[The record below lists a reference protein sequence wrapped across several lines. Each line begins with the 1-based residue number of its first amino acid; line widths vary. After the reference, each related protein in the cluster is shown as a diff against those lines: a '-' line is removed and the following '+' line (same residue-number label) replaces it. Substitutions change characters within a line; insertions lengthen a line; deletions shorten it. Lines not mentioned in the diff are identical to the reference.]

1 VSVYGRLFEGP
12 GRAERLHGRVVADWR
27 RCRDEDFIHGL
38 RPVSERLSRA
48 RRLRESD
55 PEGARGLVMAHF
67 LLRRSP
73 RWAFD
78 FRTSHAP
85 RLPSRNFFFGEGI
98 GPELAAHALRYEFF
112 DHNLSG
118 NYHRLT
124 PAVDWDR
131 SLVRE
136 LGSAGWLTM
145 SFAYWALFPAAG
157 FAIGRDARHARV
169 FERCWRRWLEDFPTQ
184 ATDAG
189 IAGWG
194 DFNTLDP
201 SGIDICMNVGRRAL
215 VLIDVL
221 YSGLLGAVPAAT
233 AFEVLKYLWFTAGL
247 FRATHRAKAKDGG
260 PFHTGNHNL
269 FDLGT
274 VPFCLGTMFPEFEG
288 APELARAGRGVLR
301 AHAADPERGA
311 IRADGTSWE
320 HSSRYAWYAAGM
332 FRQALEV
339 ARLNRRP
346 LFGEREERRVRG
358 FLEGFAELSAPDGS
372 LIPYGDCQPPPRGAQ
387 LEPAR
392 SLWAGTRCAAVAR
405 RLAAVTECHAPARRR
420 APGPAEPLRLS
431 RFLPRSGIL
440 VARTGWRA
448 RDSLLFV
455 TADPRATRS
464 GHSHHDFG
472 SFQLWAD
479 GAPLFHD
486 AATWAY
492 RIDEIVPAERGY
504 YYSAFSHNLLTVE
517 GYRPAAVFRAMGD
530 VRDWWGDPEGPPAR
544 TERVRLDGPRGG
556 LTVSHRAFPGM
567 KVTRRYRFDLAGGW
581 LDIRDTAEC
590 SSALSRTFRQW
601 LHLGF
606 GASAAVRRAGQELR
620 VRLGGVEAVC
630 RWTASEPIAA
640 ILERSREV
648 ERAARVF
655 RLGAPL
661 RSCAEV
667 RTRERKLEIACRI
680 EWRRT

>member
-1 VSVYGRLFEGP
+1 VSSYGRLFAGP
-12 GRAERLHGRVVADWR
+12 GRAGRPHGRVAADWR
-27 RCRDEDFIHGL
+27 ECRDADFIRAL
-38 RPVSERLSRA
+38 RPASPRLAGA
-48 RRLRESD
+48 RRLWSVD
-55 PEGARGLVMAHF
+55 PEAARRLVVEHF

-78 FRTSHAP
+78 FRSRRAQ
-85 RLPSRNFFFGEGI
+85 RVPSRNFFFGESV
-98 GPELAAHALRYEFF
+98 GPEQARRALGYEFY
-112 DHNLSG
+112 DYNLSG

-131 SLVRE
+131 SRVRE

-157 FAIGRDARHARV
+157 FAMSRDLRHARV
-169 FERCWRRWLEDFPTQ
+169 FERCWRRWLEDFPTR

-189 IAGWG
+189 LSGWG

-201 SGIDICMNVGRRAL
+201 SGIDIFMNVGRRAL
-215 VLIDVL
+215 VLTDVL
-221 YSGLLGAVPAAT
+221 YSGLLGAVPNAT
-233 AFEVLKYLWFTAGL
+233 AFEVLKYLWFVAGL
-247 FRATHRAKAKDGG
+247 FRTAHRAKAGDGG
-260 PFHTGNHNL
+260 PFRKGNHNL

-288 APELARAGRGVLR
+288 AAGLARAGRGVIR
-301 AHAADPERGA
+301 AHAADQERGA
-311 IRADGTSWE
+311 VRADGTSWE

-346 LFGEREERRVRG
+346 LLSPGEERRVRR
-358 FLEGFAELSAPDGS
+358 FLEHFADLSAPDGR
-372 LIPYGDCQPPPRGAQ
+372 LVPYGDCQPPPRGAQ

-392 SLWAGTRCAAVAR
+392 SLWSGTGAEAAAR
-405 RLAAVTECHAPARRR
+405 RLGAVTECSAPSRRR
-420 APGPAEPLRLS
+420 SPKPAEPLRLS
-431 RFLPRSGIL
+431 RHLPASGIL
-440 VARTGWRA
+440 TARTGWGSH
-448 RDSLLFV
+448 DSMLFV
-455 TADPRATRS
+455 TADPRASHS

-479 GAPLFHD
+479 GAPLFYD

-544 TERVRLDGPRGG
+544 TELVHLDGPRGEMV
-556 LTVSHRAFPGM
+556 VSHGAFPGM
-567 KVTRRYRFDLAGGW
+567 KVTRRYRFDLSRRW
-581 LDIRDTAEC
+581 LEIRDTVEPAD
-590 SSALSRTFRQW
+590 AQPRTFRQW

-606 GASAAVRRAGQELR
+606 GARAVRLPGRALR
-620 VRLGGVEAVC
+620 VRLGGTEAVC
-630 RWTASEPIAA
+630 RWTASQPARI

-648 ERAARVF
+648 ERTARVF

-667 RTRERKLEIACRI
+667 RSRERRLEIACRI
-680 EWRRT
+680 EWRRP